1 MISISWKLFQK
12 EADHYFTEIIPW
24 FITIP
29 DKQQIIETMYKYFLP
44 VLFTIPVLLSG
55 QPARTQ
61 LTTSDDSIA
70 KIYKLSGFRH
80 GISYFPAIRFSQ
92 VQYIPADSL
101 GFNVY
106 HSSDVIYYWLEKWAR
121 EYPEI
126 IDLYETGKSFEG
138 RSVMQ
143 ITLTNKKKGKD
154 TEKPAAFIEGG
165 RHSGEVTGSEC
176 VMWLARH
183 LITGY
188 GKDPVITRLIDNKTI
203 YLRPVNNP
211 DGHNLYMHTAQN
223 NRSSTRPVDN
233 DNDGLLDEDPPD
245 DLDGDG
251 MILTMRWKDEKKGNM
266 SFDPA
271 DSTGKIMKRVKAG
284 EGTYLTSTEG
294 IDNDGDGKINEDG
307 IGGLDLHRNYP
318 ENWRPV
324 SEETGRGFTQSGAG
338 EYPLSETETRSVV
351 EFLLKHPNISVINS
365 MDTSVPMHLRPP
377 STSPS
382 EERMYPEDLEWYRK
396 FDAIGKSI
404 TGYKKAG
411 DVYNDYGSGNPLF
424 GHGPDFGYWFY
435 GAIWYGDEIW
445 NSARFR
451 DYNNDGDTN
460 QIDMLLWDDEKNNGQ
475 GFIEWKPLKHP
486 VYGDIEIGGFDLKF
500 FIQNPPAAYLEEWIR
515 NQALFNLEM
524 IKHLPEVDWDNIEIK
539 KIKSYKTDSTD
550 YKLTISIRNN
560 GKLPT
565 ALRQAQL
572 VKIVRE
578 DRIEIEFDTTGTVS
592 DKPGFR
598 IIEEKKAD
606 RHDRDRN
613 KDYDDEN
620 NLQIFKISA
629 TIPFIN
635 GGKTSGKEFI
645 IRLYNRK
652 ELKGRASFY
661 STRGGILKDREFVIR

>member
-1 MISISWKLFQK
+1 M
-12 EADHYFTEIIPW
+12 A
-24 FITIP
+24 
-29 DKQQIIETMYKYFLP
+29 TMNKYFFPIL
-44 VLFTIPVLLSG
+44 LTLPVLLSG
-55 QPARTQ
+55 QPGRTSH
-61 LTTSDDSIA
+61 TATGDSTA

-80 GISYFPAIRFSQ
+80 GVSYFPGFRYCQ
-92 VQYIPADSL
+92 VQYEPGDSL
-101 GFNVY
+101 GFDVY
-106 HSSDVIYYWLEKWAR
+106 HSADVLYHWLEKWAGQ
-121 EYPEI
+121 YPDI
-126 IDLYETGKSFEG
+126 IDLYETGISYEG
-138 RSVMQ
+138 RPVMQ
-143 ITLTNKKKGKD
+143 ITLTNKKKGKHTD
-154 TEKPAAFIEGG
+154 KPAAFIEGG

-183 LITGY
+183 LIESY
-188 GKDPVITRLIDNKTI
+188 GKDPVITGIIDNKTI

-211 DGHNLYMHTAQN
+211 DGHNLYMHTAQS
-223 NRSSTRPVDN
+223 NRSTTRPVDN
-233 DNDGLLDEDPPD
+233 DNDGLLDEDPSD

-251 MILTMRWKDEKKGNM
+251 RILTMRWKDDIKGNM

-271 DSTGKIMKRVKAG
+271 DSTGRMMKRVKAG
-284 EGTYLTSTEG
+284 EGKYMTSTEG

-324 SEETGRGFTQSGAG
+324 SEETGRGFTQGGAG

-351 EFLLKHPNISVINS
+351 EFLLRHPNISVVNS

-382 EERMYPEDLEWYRK
+382 AERMYPEDLEWYRK
-396 FDAIGKSI
+396 FDALGKSI

-424 GHGPDFGYWFY
+424 GHGPDFGYWYY

-451 DYNNDGDTN
+451 DYNNDGDTS
-460 QIDMLLWDDEKNNGQ
+460 QIDVLIWDEKENDGA
-475 GFIEWKPLKHP
+475 GFIEWKPAKHP

-500 FIQNPPAAYLEEWIR
+500 FSQNPPAAYLEEWIR

-524 IKHLPEVDWDNIEIK
+524 IKHLPEVEWENIEVK
-539 KIKSYKTDSTD
+539 KIKSYKTDSAD
-550 YKLTISIRNN
+550 YKLKINIRNT

-578 DRIEIEFDTTGTVS
+578 DRIEIEFDTTGTRS
-592 DKPGFR
+592 GKPGFR
-598 IIEEKKAD
+598 IIED
-606 RHDRDRN
+606 RKTDMRDRERF
-613 KDYDDEN
+613 DDD
-620 NLQIFKISA
+620 NLREFKVSG
-629 TIPFIN
+629 TIPFIQ
-635 GGKTSGKEFI
+635 GGTVSGTEFV
-645 IRLYNRK
+645 IRLYNRQ
-652 ELKGRASFY
+652 ELKGKANFY
-661 STRGGILKDREFVIR
+661 STRGGVLRDREFVIH